1 LEGEAIATLRQRAYN
16 GFEVGRHDLVRCDMA
31 ATVPVDIGTLIT
43 RKPGVRGGRPHI
55 AGAGVS
61 VRTIVYMGR
70 DGLTPQEIAEDRS
83 DLTLAQ
89 IHAALAYYYANKAQM
104 DIEMSEL
111 EAEERRFEEEW
122 LRARN
127 NKSGVVEEAIRR
139 RNRGNHNIG

>member
-1 LEGEAIATLRQRAYN
+1 MATTL
-16 GFEVGRHDLVRCDMA
+16 
-31 ATVPVDIGTLIT
+31 PVDIGTLIT

-61 VRTIVYMGR
+61 VRTIVYLER
-70 DGLTPQEIAEDRS
+70 DGLTPQEIAEDRP

-111 EAEERRFEEEW
+111 EAEERRLEEEW
-122 LRARN
+122 LRSRN
-127 NKSGVVEEAIRR
+127 KK
-139 RNRGNHNIG
+139 